1 MQLLHW
7 NLLISFFFFSSRLI
21 TYHPL
26 LYHIILWHII
36 SYHVI
41 WWQDMIW
48 NDNICH
54 NMMWYNR
61 RWYVM
66 RRDEKKKMK
75 KWKTT
80 NFNEEAASKK
90 INYFQSE
97 KNVTSIFFKILF
109 CWKHLIGKENRP
121 SKLLV
126 LSVKLYITDIHIW
139 SSHCKEYFF
148 NLHLAHFFI
157 LILLCF
163 W

>member
-1 MQLLHW
+1 M
-7 NLLISFFFFSSRLI
+7 
-21 TYHPL
+21 
-26 LYHIILWHII
+26 
-36 SYHVI
+36 
-41 WWQDMIW
+41 
-48 NDNICH
+48 ICH

-66 RRDEKKKMK
+66 RRDEMKRKKMK
-75 KWKTT
+75 KRHFFNRKKWCTVWKTT
-80 NFNEEAASKK
+80 NFNEEAAS
-90 INYFQSE
+90 E
-97 KNVTSIFFKILF
+97 KHQLFSIRKESWQAFFFKILF